1 MGAKKSRARFPAR
14 FTIQTSVELS
24 NQLRE
29 VAQNEYGGDLQALM
43 RETLQARVDG
53 KNAEADQL
61 AEVLQAI
68 DQLRRDAGRNSEL
81 ERGVGQL
88 LEDVKILT
96 EMVSLQ
102 RTEIMAARDA
112 MTSLEKDFI
121 NLKEDFANRTVELIQ
136 QVTHQGNETGKML
149 ARVSG
154 NNDAIANLIA
164 QIASEDDVIP
174 SDAGRAGLMGLFS
187 RRRTT
192 GE

>member
-68 DQLRRDAGRNSEL
+68 DQLRRDAGRDSEL

-164 QIASEDDVIP
+164 QIASEDDAIP
-174 SDAGRAGLMGLFS
+174 SDAGRAGLMSLFS

>member
-68 DQLRRDAGRNSEL
+68 DQLRRDAGRDSEL

-164 QIASEDDVIP
+164 QIASEDDAIP